1 MIQDQRVKQEQTLS
15 GNILENTTEASYM
28 ALGLLLHI
36 TDNFGIEM
44 YTPLLATHLVLV
56 TAIGIY
62 LRLQENKVVQ
72 VLRVLLVQQAQR
84 VKQD

>member
-1 MIQDQRVKQEQTLS
+1 VKQEQTLS

-36 TDNFGIEM
+36 TDNFGIET
-44 YTPLLATHLVLV
+44 YTPLLAMHLVLAI
-56 TAIGIY
+56 TIGIY

-72 VLRVLLVQQAQR
+72 DQLEIQDLQ
-84 VKQD
+84 VKLD